1 MSAEI
6 LPTATQQQQRQQ
18 QQLFLGYYTGQ
29 PVTGDTPS

>member
-6 LPTATQQQQRQQ
+6 LPTATQQRQQ